1 MNFIPLR
8 KLLITNIKNG
18 YSPNCTD
25 EPTGKWVLGLGSLD
39 GNGLNLKAIKPV
51 PINNH
56 DIDRYILRNGDF
68 LVSRSN
74 TWDKVGRSALF
85 RGEIQNCA
93 YPDLMMRFRIDEK
106 KVLPDFLDEYLR
118 SDIARKHFM
127 RCAAGTS
134 GSMVKI
140 TKSVVENLTIRLPS
154 LSEQKAIVDIAK
166 IASTIVKN
174 IESLIYNKEHLFKWL
189 SNSLIWSSKT
199 DWNSCTLKE
208 ISRIRKGQQL
218 NRDILED
225 SGEYPV
231 WNGGITPS
239 GYTDKSNTMANT
251 ITISEGGNSSGFVNS
266 CKEDFWLGGHCYA
279 VEKLDCSIDPDFL
292 FFCLKVNEQRIMRLR
307 VGSGL
312 PNIQKKDI
320 EKLQIQ
326 LPPIEEQKR
335 IAATLNITHQE
346 INLLKKLADQYRT
359 QKRGLMQKLLTGK
372 WRMELCVRR

>member
-56 DIDRYILRNGDF
+56 YIDHYILRNGDF

-166 IASTIVKN
+166 IASTIIKN
-174 IESLIYNKEHLFKWL
+174 IESLIYTKEHLFKWL
-189 SNSLIWSSKT
+189 SNSLIWSPKT

-251 ITISEGGNSSGFVNS
+251 ITISEGGNSCGFVNS

-279 VEKLDCSIDPDFL
+279 VEKLNCSIDSDFL

-335 IAATLNITHQE
+335 IAATLNTTHQE
-346 INLLKKLADQYRT
+346 INLLKKLVDQYRM

-372 WRMELCVRR
+372 WEMKA